1 MTAPS
6 SNQISY
12 MELAGFG
19 RRYLAFALDALFL
32 EILGVLI
39 CSPLAGT
46 FQGGRVIVS
55 IDIVAGSTPDFF
67 PTLILGY
74 LGIGAALW
82 SLYFAC
88 FHGFADRTPGKAL
101 LGLRVCHR
109 NGVAVTPAIAL
120 ARFWVSLLFG
130 ILTLGVSYSWAA
142 WDRWRQGWHD
152 KFFDTVVIREITPK
166 PDKLAHQRA

>member
-1 MTAPS
+1 MTAPG
-6 SNQISY
+6 SNQISC

-32 EILGVLI
+32 EVLGVLI
-39 CSPLAGT
+39 CSPLAGA
-46 FQGGRVIVS
+46 FRGDRVIVS
-55 IDIVAGSTPDFF
+55 VDTAAGSTPDIF
-67 PTLILGY
+67 PALVLGY

-101 LGLRVCHR
+101 LGLRVCHL
-109 NGVAVTPAIAL
+109 NGAAVTPTIAL
-120 ARFWVSLLFG
+120 ARFWASLLFG
-130 ILTLGVSYSWAA
+130 TLTLGLSYSWAS
-142 WDRWRQGWHD
+142 WDCWRQGWHD

-166 PDKLAHQRA
+166 PEKSAQRA